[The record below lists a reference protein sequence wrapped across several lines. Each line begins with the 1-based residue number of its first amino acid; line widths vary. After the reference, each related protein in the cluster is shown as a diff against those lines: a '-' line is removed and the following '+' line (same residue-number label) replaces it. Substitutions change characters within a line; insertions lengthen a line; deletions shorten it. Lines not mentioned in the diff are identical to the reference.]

1 MFIALLFNEL
11 FEEALEEIIA
21 TGMSW
26 IIGKV
31 LNVLF
36 LVTLTQGTK
45 IILKRL
51 IKSITYKEGNDKMTK
66 FKNFFAKAKK
76 VFTENVIWSNKLT
89 ISGWLSVGFMA
100 LEGTDVIHVIESLP
114 ELLVFGFNVMPYLV
128 YGFLL
133 ILSAF
138 GIGKQ
143 GLESVKTYLT
153 RLQTKDQKKEV
164 KKEEKEYEKLIEAK
178 KKELMAKQEANYDA
192 QAKALVDAERANR
205 Q

>member
-1 MFIALLFNEL
+1 MINEL

-31 LNVLF
+31 LNVLL

-45 IILKRL
+45 IILKRV
-51 IKSITYKEGNDKMTK
+51 IKSITYKEGNDKMAK
-66 FKNFFAKAKK
+66 FKNFFGKAKK
-76 VFTENVIWSNKLT
+76 VLTENVVWSNKLT

-100 LEGTDVIHVIESLP
+100 LEGANVINVIEALP
-114 ELLVFGFNVMPYLV
+114 QLLVFGFNVTPYLV

-138 GIGKQ
+138 GVGKQ
-143 GLESVKTYLT
+143 GLESVKTYLA
-153 RLQTKDQKKEV
+153 RHQAKEEKKEV
-164 KKEEKEYEKLIEAK
+164 KKEEKLYEKEIEAK

-205 Q
+205 

>member
-21 TGMSW
+21 AGMSW

-31 LNVLF
+31 LNVLL